1 MDMLS
6 LLTSIATRIGTER
19 VFTAR
24 DLGTR
29 AGKIRL
35 FPVGIG
41 SALEKARREGLIVTV
56 SEGSRRRGR
65 AYAFTIAGRLLANG
79 R

>member
-1 MDMLS
+1 MDMRS
-6 LLTSIATRIGTER
+6 LLASIATRIGTER

-29 AGKIRL
+29 AGKIRI

-41 SALEKARREGLIVTV
+41 SALEKARREGLIVSV

-65 AYAFTIAGRLLANG
+65 AYAFTREGRLLASG